1 MLQRRPQLRKPRER
15 SWATL
20 SLQTVQ
26 TELLNALKKAITEG
40 LGLTDTPSLFTQ
52 NASPRKARI
61 VVGFSG
67 GRDSVALLNALCL
80 LKKKRN
86 TPIDEIL
93 ALHVHHA
100 LSPNANKWAKF
111 CREMA
116 QDLNVPFKVTYVTV
130 KTTGEGIEAAARKAR
145 YEALVKAA
153 KAFNASMIMTAHHE
167 EDRLETFLIQWMR
180 GAGVEGLA
188 TFPLV
193 RETDGVALVRPWLH
207 IARPLLERFLELKNL
222 SWVDDES
229 NADTTYLR
237 NAIRHEVL
245 PVMDKIRPGFR
256 QAAARSVE
264 LVAQTSELLKE
275 VASEDL
281 EKVRLDSNTLS
292 IPALMAL
299 SPMRQSL
306 VLRAWF
312 ESFSLVPPGK
322 ARLEEALRQARET
335 HSDTKLAFR
344 IDNMEMRRHGARLVM
359 REAVAPKRDNTLI
372 HTLAWKGEG
381 RYSVPSWSGEFVFTA
396 VQGNEWGGPDSVL
409 AAFVLQVRPRRGGEK
424 FKSARNRP
432 RKMLTAL
439 YQEADIAEYDRAA
452 LPLLWAGS
460 DLIFAAGIGSD
471 VRYLSED
478 PQQTRYRI
486 SWRPDATLLT
496 LMQEKN

>member
-193 RETDGVALVRPWLH
+193 RETDGVVLVRPWLH

-264 LVAQTSELLKE
+264 LVAQTSELLK
-275 VASEDL
+275 
-281 EKVRLDSNTLS
+281 
-292 IPALMAL
+292 P
-299 SPMRQSL
+299 
-306 VLRAWF
+306 
-312 ESFSLVPPGK
+312 
-322 ARLEEALRQARET
+322 
-335 HSDTKLAFR
+335 SDT
-344 IDNMEMRRHGARLVM
+344 RRTRTAAR
-359 REAVAPKRDNTLI
+359 RPATRKI
-372 HTLAWKGEG
+372 
-381 RYSVPSWSGEFVFTA
+381 
-396 VQGNEWGGPDSVL
+396 
-409 AAFVLQVRPRRGGEK
+409 AA
-424 FKSARNRP
+424 
-432 RKMLTAL
+432 
-439 YQEADIAEYDRAA
+439 
-452 LPLLWAGS
+452 S
-460 DLIFAAGIGSD
+460 DTDL
-471 VRYLSED
+471 
-478 PQQTRYRI
+478 
-486 SWRPDATLLT
+486 
-496 LMQEKN
+496 K